1 MDFLGARG
9 TLRGAVACTL
19 FAWAMVQAADATAA
33 PFDKKKCFAA
43 HEQGQVARKE
53 GKLSSAAEHFAIC
66 SVDQC
71 PAEVREECARW
82 QTEARNAIPS
92 VVPSARD
99 LEGHDLSEARVTVDG
114 QLLTERLDGRQHEL
128 DPGTHT
134 FVFELPDGTKLEERF
149 ILNEGQRNRQV
160 SVDFSTLRKK
170 PAPLP
175 VERPTPVA
183 VYVLAGVGLAALATG
198 GVFGVLGK
206 SKEDD
211 LQNTCAP
218 RCADSEV
225 TTMDRRYLIAD
236 ISAGV
241 GILSL
246 GAAFWLFVKRP
257 ATEAPQQNAWVDV
270 TPSLHGPGMVRLT
283 TRF

>member
-19 FAWAMVQAADATAA
+19 LAWAMVQAADASAA

-43 HEQGQVARKE
+43 HEQGQVARKD
-53 GKLSSAAEHFAIC
+53 GKLGAAAEQFAVC
-66 SVDQC
+66 AADQC
-71 PAEVREECARW
+71 PTEVREECGKW
-82 QTEARNAIPS
+82 LTDARNAVPS
-92 VVPSARD
+92 VVPSAKGFDGRD
-99 LEGHDLSEARVTVDG
+99 LADARVSVDG
-114 QLLTERLDGRQHEL
+114 QLLTEHLDGRQHDL
-128 DPGTHT
+128 DPGPHT

-149 ILNEGQRNRQV
+149 ILNEGQHSRQV

-170 PAPLP
+170 AAPLT
-175 VERPTPVA
+175 VERRTPVS

-198 GVFGVLGK
+198 GVFAVLGK

-218 RCADSEV
+218 RCPDSDV
-225 TTMDRRYLIAD
+225 TSMDRRYLIAD

-257 ATEAPQQNAWVDV
+257 SSEAAPQNAWVDV

>member
-1 MDFLGARG
+1 MDFLGARR

-19 FAWAMVQAADATAA
+19 LAWTMVQAADASAA

-43 HEQGQVARKE
+43 HEQGQVARKD
-53 GKLSSAAEHFAIC
+53 GKLGAAAEQFGVCAA
-66 SVDQC
+66 DQC
-71 PAEVREECARW
+71 PTEVREECAKW
-82 QTEARNAIPS
+82 LAEARNAVPS
-92 VVPSARD
+92 VVPSAKGFDGRD
-99 LEGHDLSEARVTVDG
+99 LSDARVSVDG
-114 QLLTERLDGRQHEL
+114 NLLTDRLDGRQHEL
-128 DPGTHT
+128 DPGPHN

-149 ILNEGQRNRQV
+149 ILNEGERNRLV
-160 SVDFSTLRKK
+160 SVDFSSLRKK
-170 PAPLP
+170 PVPVV
-175 VERPTPVA
+175 VERPVPTS
-183 VYVLAGVGLAALATG
+183 VYLLAGVGLAALATG

-218 RCADSEV
+218 GCPDSDV
-225 TTMDRRYLIAD
+225 TSMDRRYLIAD

-241 GILSL
+241 GLLSL
-246 GAAFWLFVKRP
+246 GAALWLYVKRP
-257 ATEAPQQNAWVDV
+257 STEASPQSAWVDV